1 MAIRFIE
8 IADNNGRRSE
18 LFEILS
24 SVGQTEEVRLQGD
37 VIVQLSGT
45 ATAITA
51 IVEHATRDPGSSEVN
66 WAPASDDPF
75 TGDLSAGMAP
85 RPYVEPA
92 TGWWRVRI
100 ASISGGNCKISI
112 IGETA

>member
-1 MAIRFIE
+1 MSVRFIE
-8 IADNNGRRSE
+8 IPDNNGKRTE

-24 SVGQTEEVRLQGD
+24 AAGQTDEVRLQGS

-45 ATAITA
+45 ATAVNA
-51 IVEHATRDPGSSEVN
+51 IVEHATRDPGSSEAN
-66 WAPASDDPF
+66 WAPASDDAF

-85 RPYVEPA
+85 RPYSEPA

-100 ASISGGNCKISI
+100 TSMSGGNCKVSI
-112 IGETA
+112 IGEAA